1 MGGSKMCP
9 KTEKKVKKVS
19 VEKDYDDPQNWE
31 ERTVVESGDKES
43 GAVRAVGKK
52 NVVTVTVG
60 DEETEM
66 YADSG
71 ADVSIVPQKWYRKS
85 MGRLQAT
92 NLCLSG
98 YGSAVP
104 LTITA

>member
-1 MGGSKMCP
+1 MCP

-43 GAVRAVGKK
+43 GTVRAVGKK

-66 YADSG
+66 YAGSG
-71 ADVSIVPQKWYRKS
+71 ADVSIVPQKW
-85 MGRLQAT
+85 
-92 NLCLSG
+92 
-98 YGSAVP
+98 
-104 LTITA
+104 